1 MTIIHKLSID
11 LAQREC
17 PARIDAV
24 QDDCGRSLALLLHTN
39 GIPWPIPANVSAT
52 IRYRK
57 SDGIGGEYD
66 TLPDGTC
73 AWSAADNVL
82 TIALAPQVLTAA
94 GETVLSVL
102 LSDGSRHIS
111 TFDILLQVQPGI
123 HSRITKSDT
132 YVNVSTVTDWSPD
145 DIGTMIMGGKIKSI
159 VLLGDSITDGTGG
172 SDYNGSS
179 TAEASTNTDG
189 YCWANVFKKFVENRY
204 GIPVSNKGMFGTM
217 MAEQVDAA
225 LQYITEDDFV
235 IWLTG
240 TNDRAD
246 AESYRANLR
255 TNLGK
260 IKEKCAGI
268 LLVSGIPATQ
278 ADEKNQPVTM
288 QKMDEIIMSEAAGF
302 VPHFSMYQ
310 AINAYCE
317 QQSIALADCFADHC
331 HPNDL
336 GYCIIFKLLCQN
348 LGLPLD
354 PYTDYESFGTWW
366 KPIPEE
372 EGDLAS
378 SYGII
383 MDSDCVN
390 VTLDS
395 NTVPMAMMQKYD
407 AERRTT
413 LFSGKHISSIEL
425 CITTAGTI
433 TIGVVDLNTCGQTKP
448 VYLRSTQVNVSAGF
462 ISIPLGWEIGA
473 NETLALQSV
482 NDTGALGAAQSS
494 SPMCV
499 WRASEY
505 ETGSLVTDYSVHGVV
520 RIKCA
525 ATGGNIATFG
535 KLLLDGADDHPGSG
549 NAMSGLPGTAP
560 AILMTDYNSA
570 TRTTAVSGKYITGL
584 AMRVKYRG
592 VITIGKVDLN
602 TIGQAPVFTAYQS
615 FRVTRSGTTLIFRLN
630 MAVGA
635 HETLA
640 FQSSDDTGSLEYFSA
655 SGDLSIWKATAFAA
669 GAKDVD
675 LCLPGKIYC
684 K

>member
-1 MTIIHKLSID
+1 
-11 LAQREC
+11 
-17 PARIDAV
+17 
-24 QDDCGRSLALLLHTN
+24 
-39 GIPWPIPANVSAT
+39 
-52 IRYRK
+52 
-57 SDGIGGEYD
+57 
-66 TLPDGTC
+66 
-73 AWSAADNVL
+73 
-82 TIALAPQVLTAA
+82 
-94 GETVLSVL
+94 
-102 LSDGSRHIS
+102 
-111 TFDILLQVQPGI
+111 
-123 HSRITKSDT
+123 
-132 YVNVSTVTDWSPD
+132 
-145 DIGTMIMGGKIKSI
+145 
-159 VLLGDSITDGTGG
+159 
-172 SDYNGSS
+172 
-179 TAEASTNTDG
+179 
-189 YCWANVFKKFVENRY
+189 
-204 GIPVSNKGMFGTM
+204 
-217 MAEQVDAA
+217 
-225 LQYITEDDFV
+225 
-235 IWLTG
+235 
-240 TNDRAD
+240 
-246 AESYRANLR
+246 
-255 TNLGK
+255 
-260 IKEKCAGI
+260 
-268 LLVSGIPATQ
+268 
-278 ADEKNQPVTM
+278 
-288 QKMDEIIMSEAAGF
+288 
-302 VPHFSMYQ
+302 
-310 AINAYCE
+310 
-317 QQSIALADCFADHC
+317 
-331 HPNDL
+331 
-336 GYCIIFKLLCQN
+336 
-348 LGLPLD
+348 
-354 PYTDYESFGTWW
+354 
-366 KPIPEE
+366 
-372 EGDLAS
+372 
-378 SYGII
+378 

-425 CITTAGTI
+425 CITTAGMI

-473 NETLALQSV
+473 HETLALQSV

-535 KLLLDGADDHPGSG
+535 KLLLDGSDDHPGSG
-549 NAMSGLPGTAP
+549 NAMSGLPGAAP

-592 VITIGKVDLN
+592 TITIGKVDLN

-675 LCLPGKIYC
+675 LCPPGKIYC